1 MSFARQIVLPVNST
15 KFSDANI
22 NITGTSPAEKVFDDD
37 SVNASILTILSTP
50 VGSRVFNRTFG
61 SNIDAFRFEPMDSVT
76 ADRIKYEII
85 NRIGAWETRIALQ
98 RTDVVPDYANNQYY
112 VEMEY
117 TIPALKDKNVTLK
130 FNLVKE

>member
-1 MSFARQIVLPVNST
+1 M
-15 KFSDANI
+15 
-22 NITGTSPAEKVFDDD
+22 
-37 SVNASILTILSTP
+37 
-50 VGSRVFNRTFG
+50 
-61 SNIDAFRFEPMDSVT
+61 
-76 ADRIKYEII
+76 

-117 TIPALKDKNVTLK
+117 TIPALEDKNVTLK